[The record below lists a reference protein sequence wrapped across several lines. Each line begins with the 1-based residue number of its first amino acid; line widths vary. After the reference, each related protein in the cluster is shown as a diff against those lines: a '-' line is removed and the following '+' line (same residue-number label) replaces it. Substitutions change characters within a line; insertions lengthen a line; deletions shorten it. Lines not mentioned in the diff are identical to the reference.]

1 MKNFFANAISNEL
14 IFVYGLIALVIILI
28 IVIVI
33 IDKKESRKK
42 PKNLFDTLNM
52 KIISDVN
59 NLTPEDKNE
68 KVKEEKIVPEL
79 DIIEMKQKKN
89 KDNFQDLEPI
99 PEVRVEKEN
108 FTIPKQVESK
118 KVKEE
123 ETELLEDITSN
134 DFSQNEEED
143 IYIES
148 DLEKTQSQ
156 IRVEE
161 ITEALKKAQVE
172 EQIDIYVE
180 DGQIKNIGKNLKE
193 LDENIKIIDAK
204 KKVVMPGLINTHA
217 HIPMSIFR
225 ETLDGY
231 NLQEW
236 LNDKIWPMEDKLQEQ
251 DIYYASYLSFIE
263 MIKTGCTTIN
273 DMYFMTDEI
282 IKAMEETG
290 IRLQTTRTLQDID
303 GLEAGEKRLQE
314 LQRLIDKYKNKNSR
328 YCGPCGFGRNFPPI
342 SGGGLQVQ
350 HSHEKRFGT
359 RFTGGQCVPTVF
371 ICRYVGAERPLCG
384 VEVCRFVLT
393 GIKKR
398 LQTQGFIL

>member
-28 IVIVI
+28 IAIVI

-68 KVKEEKIVPEL
+68 EVKEEKIVPEL

-148 DLEKTQSQ
+148 DLEKTQAQ

-161 ITEALKKAQVE
+161 IKEDKYAKFEEEQEKNAIISYNELKKSFDKLYSENEKIQYIDDDEIPINIDELYQLSKKQEKKETLEDTIKRINEMSTPKKEEYQQKENVTTSTFKSSPLISPVYGIQKPPVE
-172 EQIDIYVE
+172 TKTTVDKDI
-180 DGQIKNIGKNLKE
+180 QNANQFLQSLKE
-193 LDENIKIIDAK
+193 LKN
-204 KKVVMPGLINTHA
+204 N
-217 HIPMSIFR
+217 
-225 ETLDGY
+225 LD
-231 NLQEW
+231 
-236 LNDKIWPMEDKLQEQ
+236 
-251 DIYYASYLSFIE
+251 
-263 MIKTGCTTIN
+263 
-273 DMYFMTDEI
+273 
-282 IKAMEETG
+282 
-290 IRLQTTRTLQDID
+290 
-303 GLEAGEKRLQE
+303 
-314 LQRLIDKYKNKNSR
+314 
-328 YCGPCGFGRNFPPI
+328 
-342 SGGGLQVQ
+342 
-350 HSHEKRFGT
+350 
-359 RFTGGQCVPTVF
+359 
-371 ICRYVGAERPLCG
+371 
-384 VEVCRFVLT
+384 
-393 GIKKR
+393 
-398 LQTQGFIL
+398 

>member
-59 NLTPEDKNE
+59 NLTPDDKNE
-68 KVKEEKIVPEL
+68 EVKEEKIVPEL

-123 ETELLEDITSN
+123 ETELLEDIASN

-148 DLEKTQSQ
+148 DLEKTQAQ

-172 EQIDIYVE
+172 EQIEEDKYAKFEEEQEKNAIISYNELKKSFDKLYSENEKIQYIDDDEIPINIDELYQLSKKQEKKETLEDTIKRINEMSTPKKEEYQQKENVTTSTFKSSPLISPVYGIQKPPVETKTTVDKDI
-180 DGQIKNIGKNLKE
+180 QNANQFLQSLKE
-193 LDENIKIIDAK
+193 LKN
-204 KKVVMPGLINTHA
+204 N
-217 HIPMSIFR
+217 
-225 ETLDGY
+225 LD
-231 NLQEW
+231 
-236 LNDKIWPMEDKLQEQ
+236 
-251 DIYYASYLSFIE
+251 
-263 MIKTGCTTIN
+263 
-273 DMYFMTDEI
+273 
-282 IKAMEETG
+282 
-290 IRLQTTRTLQDID
+290 
-303 GLEAGEKRLQE
+303 
-314 LQRLIDKYKNKNSR
+314 
-328 YCGPCGFGRNFPPI
+328 
-342 SGGGLQVQ
+342 
-350 HSHEKRFGT
+350 
-359 RFTGGQCVPTVF
+359 
-371 ICRYVGAERPLCG
+371 
-384 VEVCRFVLT
+384 
-393 GIKKR
+393 
-398 LQTQGFIL
+398 

>member
-28 IVIVI
+28 IAIVI

-68 KVKEEKIVPEL
+68 EVKEEKIVPEL

-143 IYIES
+143 IYI
-148 DLEKTQSQ
+148 
-156 IRVEE
+156 
-161 ITEALKKAQVE
+161 
-172 EQIDIYVE
+172 
-180 DGQIKNIGKNLKE
+180 
-193 LDENIKIIDAK
+193 
-204 KKVVMPGLINTHA
+204 
-217 HIPMSIFR
+217 
-225 ETLDGY
+225 
-231 NLQEW
+231 
-236 LNDKIWPMEDKLQEQ
+236 
-251 DIYYASYLSFIE
+251 
-263 MIKTGCTTIN
+263 
-273 DMYFMTDEI
+273 
-282 IKAMEETG
+282 
-290 IRLQTTRTLQDID
+290 
-303 GLEAGEKRLQE
+303 
-314 LQRLIDKYKNKNSR
+314 
-328 YCGPCGFGRNFPPI
+328 
-342 SGGGLQVQ
+342 
-350 HSHEKRFGT
+350 
-359 RFTGGQCVPTVF
+359 
-371 ICRYVGAERPLCG
+371 
-384 VEVCRFVLT
+384 
-393 GIKKR
+393 
-398 LQTQGFIL
+398 

>member
-68 KVKEEKIVPEL
+68 EVKEEKIVPEL

-108 FTIPKQVESK
+108 FTIPKQLESK
-118 KVKEE
+118 KIKEEE
-123 ETELLEDITSN
+123 ETELLEDIASN

-148 DLEKTQSQ
+148 DLEKTQAQ

-172 EQIDIYVE
+172 EQIEEDKYAKFEEEQEKDAIISYDELVKRAGAKKIIYRAETKAEEKKEPVKVIRSENKKIE
-180 DGQIKNIGKNLKE
+180 DNSYKCKKSEYSGTFKASQIVSPVYGVQKDKSN
-193 LDENIKIIDAK
+193 DENFIDLEEFKINEKEDE
-204 KKVVMPGLINTHA
+204 ME
-217 HIPMSIFR
+217 R
-225 ETLDGY
+225 ETEFLGKLKTFRNNLD
-231 NLQEW
+231 
-236 LNDKIWPMEDKLQEQ
+236 
-251 DIYYASYLSFIE
+251 
-263 MIKTGCTTIN
+263 
-273 DMYFMTDEI
+273 
-282 IKAMEETG
+282 
-290 IRLQTTRTLQDID
+290 
-303 GLEAGEKRLQE
+303 
-314 LQRLIDKYKNKNSR
+314 
-328 YCGPCGFGRNFPPI
+328 
-342 SGGGLQVQ
+342 
-350 HSHEKRFGT
+350 
-359 RFTGGQCVPTVF
+359 
-371 ICRYVGAERPLCG
+371 
-384 VEVCRFVLT
+384 
-393 GIKKR
+393 
-398 LQTQGFIL
+398 